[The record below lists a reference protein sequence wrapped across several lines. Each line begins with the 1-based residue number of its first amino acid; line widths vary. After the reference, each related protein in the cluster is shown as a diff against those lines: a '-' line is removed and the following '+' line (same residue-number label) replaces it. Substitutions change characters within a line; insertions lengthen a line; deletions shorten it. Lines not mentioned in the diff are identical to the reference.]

1 MKTIINN
8 RRAAYEY
15 FVEEAY
21 EAGISLSGCE
31 IKSLRAGE
39 ASLEGS
45 YAEIIGGEM
54 FLKNLYIKE
63 YGAGSYNN
71 LNSRRDRKLL
81 MHRRQIDKL
90 LGKIREKGYT
100 LIPLKLYFKDSLIK
114 AEIGLCRGKHT
125 YDKRASIKEKDKLRD
140 AQREIKEF

>member
-8 RRAAYEY
+8 RRATYEY

-21 EAGISLSGCE
+21 EVGISLSGCE

-39 ASLEGS
+39 ASLDGS

-63 YGAGSYNN
+63 YAAGSYNN

-100 LIPLKLYFKDSLIK
+100 LIPLKLYFKDSLVK
-114 AEIGLCRGKHT
+114 VEIGLCKGKHT

-140 AQREIKEF
+140 AQREVKEF